1 MVSIRPTAAHLG
13 GMAKTAELIHVNYP
27 HHPGALYD
35 CPACEARCHCGPGVA
50 DGTETECIWAGHE
63 ATS

>member
-1 MVSIRPTAAHLG
+1 
-13 GMAKTAELIHVNYP
+13 MAKTAELIHVNYP

-50 DGTETECIWAGHE
+50 EGTETECIWTGHE
-63 ATS
+63 EGAA